1 MTLTEHFE
9 ELRRR
14 LLCCLGAVVLCAVPC
29 GIFWRDLF
37 GWIAIWPMRFCEPA
51 PRLIFTAP
59 ADAMF
64 FIFEIALTC
73 GTALAS
79 PVLFW
84 QAWQFIAPGL
94 YRKEKAV
101 AAPVVA
107 ASVFCFLS
115 GAAFCYFF
123 LPLFLRFLTGV
134 VGGLIEPLFRINE
147 YFSFLLKMCLVFGL
161 AFELPVVSFILS
173 KAGVIGY
180 RFLRRNFRHGIVVIV
195 VAGAVLTPTVDA
207 LSLLF
212 FALPLV
218 ALYGVSILISF
229 AAQRGRKS

>member
-1 MTLTEHFE
+1 
-9 ELRRR
+9 
-14 LLCCLGAVVLCAVPC
+14 
-29 GIFWRDLF
+29 
-37 GWIAIWPMRFCEPA
+37 MRFCEPA

-73 GTALAS
+73 GTVLAS

-94 YRKEKAV
+94 YRREKAV
-101 AAPVVA
+101 AAPVVV

-134 VGGLIEPLFRINE
+134 VEGLIEPLFRINE
-147 YFSFLLKMCLVFGL
+147 YFGFLLKMCLVFGL

-173 KAGVIGY
+173 RAGVIDY

-218 ALYGVSILISF
+218 ALYGASILISF